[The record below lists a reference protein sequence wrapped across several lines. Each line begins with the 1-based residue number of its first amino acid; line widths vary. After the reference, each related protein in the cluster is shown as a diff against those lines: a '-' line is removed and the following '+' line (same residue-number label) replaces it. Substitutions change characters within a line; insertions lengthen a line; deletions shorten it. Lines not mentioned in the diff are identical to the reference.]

1 MESTHHQPEIR
12 KVVELAEVELEAALI
27 QEFGLRVDPA
37 ELALGH
43 SLHRGR
49 SRNWS
54 PAGHGEQEKAWQQ
67 VGGKV
72 NSRGGFF
79 GVEIE

>member
-1 MESTHHQPEIR
+1 MESTHHQPAIG
-12 KVVELAEVELEAALI
+12 KVVELEPALT
-27 QEFGLRVDPA
+27 QEFGLRVDQA

-49 SRNWS
+49 GRNWS
-54 PAGHGEQEKAWQQ
+54 QAEHGVQEKAWRP